1 LEPVVLVVLVATLG
15 QSVVSLFLGEF
26 FLLLAVEAAQIH
38 PRTVTGLQVVVVG
51 RKMPKL
57 ILGFP

>member
-1 LEPVVLVVLVATLG
+1 VVLGVLVATLG
-15 QSVVSLFLGEF
+15 RLVVSLFSGEF
-26 FLLLAVEAAQIH
+26 FLPLAVEAVRIH
-38 PRTVTGLQVVVVG
+38 PRTVTGLRVVVVG